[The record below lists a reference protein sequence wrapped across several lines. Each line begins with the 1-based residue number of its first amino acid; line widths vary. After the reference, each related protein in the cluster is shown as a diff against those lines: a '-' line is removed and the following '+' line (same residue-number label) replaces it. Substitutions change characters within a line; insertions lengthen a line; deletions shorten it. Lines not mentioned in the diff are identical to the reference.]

1 MLRRLLH
8 KSLRACRPCVKDMVN
23 VSCPVLGTAI
33 VDVFDDAEAAK
44 LASLSEYLE
53 TLDADGCVICPG

>member
-1 MLRRLLH
+1 
-8 KSLRACRPCVKDMVN
+8 MVN